1 MAGLWSIILPDS
13 TDVYNEIT
21 NPSFEIDTTG
31 WEAKGGATISRV
43 TTLSHRGHACLKVE
57 PTTDVY
63 SGVQFPY
70 TFSDFTYYNI
80 GIDFYGD
87 VGASYQLTI
96 ESTDSPATTVKGSTI
111 ITGAGRWERIL
122 LSNVLSPVGAFA
134 VAVKSNNIDNL
145 AHPFY
150 IDGVCM
156 VATLSTLGTV
166 KETVYID
173 GDQEDGVWVA
183 QSGLSRSYRKAGS
196 RAGGRVY
203 NIESD
208 LSVYVNSYSGIGM
221 PPSSHLTIS
230 QPLIPGALYRGRK
243 IDPRTISI
251 EADFMGSSLANLHNL
266 RQTLIDY
273 INPDG
278 FNREE
283 ITFRYSGADA
293 SVPIYC
299 KAIYD
304 SGLEFGNPT
313 GFDEVAPIRFIAYDP
328 FFYEDGNAAKMIE
341 GYGTITAPYK
351 GNLIKNVH
359 GQWQPVMSG
368 SVSIP
373 TTDIG
378 PINNI
383 YDIGVNVYK
392 DIWVGGAFADLNGTT
407 DGAYISY
414 FSPATNVWIAGVA
427 NLDGNVNVITPAS
440 DGKTYIGGNFT
451 LRAGDTDFYHI
462 GYTTDHSG
470 TSGSWSHMA
479 TGLNGNIRAILY
491 GSDAN
496 IYVGGMFTSAGGD
509 TDANAF
515 CKWNGTA
522 FSQVGTNLFNGNVI
536 SLAEDNAHN
545 IYIGGIGLQLD
556 GTANISKILKYNI
569 STNTFATLGDTDA
582 TGTIY
587 SVCIGKDNSIYVSGD
602 FNSIGA
608 SDAKYI
614 AHYVGG
620 QWEKIGNS
628 NEIFTALIQ
637 KIFIDENGL
646 LYAYKSNNL
655 DVVQVWNGYTWTA
668 IDLKTTI
675 TTGRVGAY
683 SIVDGVLYI
692 GFSGTF
698 GDFQISVVTIINNS
712 GSALAYPKMIIKNET
727 TVTHHILY
735 LKNETTGKT
744 IYLDYVIRPGEIL
757 TYNFAPGEKE
767 ATSNVSGN
775 IWKSILKGSD
785 VGEFYLRPGDN
796 RIVYFAERTTAEV
809 LTTALE
815 WKNTYWSADGVSTS

>member
-1 MAGLWSIILPDS
+1 MAGLWSIVLPDS
-13 TDVYNEIT
+13 TDVYNVIT

-57 PTTDVY
+57 PTMDVY

-70 TFSDFTYYNI
+70 TFGNSLYYNI

-87 VGASYQLTI
+87 VGASYQLAI
-96 ESTDSPATTVKGSTI
+96 ETTDSPATTVKASTI

-122 LSNVLSPVGAFA
+122 LSNIPGAGAFA
-134 VAVKSNNIDNL
+134 VAVKSNNTDNS

-156 VATLSTLGTV
+156 VATPGATGTDN
-166 KETVYID
+166 EIIYID

-221 PPSSHLTIS
+221 PPSSHLIIQ
-230 QPLIPGALYRGRK
+230 QPLLPGALYRGRK
-243 IDPRTISI
+243 IEPRTISI
-251 EADFMGSSLANLHNL
+251 EADFMGSSLSNLHNL

-283 ITFRYSGADA
+283 ITFRYLGADA
-293 SVPIYC
+293 TVPIYC
-299 KAIYD
+299 KAVYD

-328 FFYEDGNAAKMIE
+328 FFYEDGNAAKVID
-341 GYGTITAPYK
+341 GYATLAAPYK

-359 GQWQPVMSG
+359 GQWQA
-368 SVSIP
+368 VSQGAG
-373 TTDIG
+373 TTDVG
-378 PINNI
+378 PIDSINS
-383 YDIGVNVYK
+383 IGINSYK
-392 DIWVGGAFADLNGTT
+392 DIFVGGFFTDLNGTT
-407 DGAYISY
+407 DGAHISY
-414 FSPATNVWIAGVA
+414 FSPATNAWVAGAA
-427 NLDGNVNVITPAS
+427 NLDGEVSIITPAS
-440 DGKTYIGGNFT
+440 DGKTYIGGLFT
-451 LRAGDTDFYHI
+451 TRAGDTGFAHI

-479 TGLNGNIRAILY
+479 TGLNGDVRAILEA
-491 GSDAN
+491 SDAN
-496 IYVGGMFTSAGGD
+496 IYIGGTFTSAGGD
-509 TDANAF
+509 VDANGF

-522 FSQVGTNLFNGNVI
+522 FSQVGTDRINGSVHA
-536 SLAEDNAHN
+536 LREDNKGN
-545 IYIGGIGLQLD
+545 IYIGGLGIYLNGS
-556 GTANISKILKYNI
+556 ANKYKIVKYNI
-569 STNTFATLGDTDA
+569 DSQTFSTALDGVDA

-587 SVCIGKDNSIYVSGD
+587 DIAIGKDNSVYVSGNFTD
-602 FNSIGA
+602 IGG
-608 SDAKYI
+608 SGAKYI
-614 AHYVGG
+614 AHYTGTK
-620 QWEKIGNS
+620 WEKLGNS

-637 KIFIDENGL
+637 EIFIDENGF
-646 LYAYKSNNL
+646 LYAYTSNEL
-655 DVVQVWNGYTWTA
+655 DVIRVWNGYTWSY
-668 IDLKTTI
+668 IDLKITNITATI
-675 TTGRVGAY
+675 GDY
-683 SIVDGVLYI
+683 IFVDGVLYLGFNGNI
-692 GFSGTF
+692 GNYN
-698 GDFQISVVTIINNS
+698 ISVVNTINNS
-712 GSALAYPKMIIKNET
+712 GSALAYPKLIIKNET
-727 TVTHHILY
+727 ASTHHILY

-744 IYLDYVIRPGEIL
+744 IYIDYAIRPGETV

-767 ATSNVSGN
+767 ATSSVFGN
-775 IWKSILKGSD
+775 IWNSILKGSD